1 MPRSV
6 VPAHRSGKRP
16 LQAAARCATLRV
28 MRILVSND
36 DGAEAQGLRALA
48 EALLELGEVVVC
60 APDREQSATSRS
72 ISLHRP
78 LRIEKLPPWGP
89 DGEIERWSVDGTP
102 TDAVYIGLN
111 HVMKGRTPALVA
123 SGINRGPN
131 LANDVHYSG
140 TVAAA
145 MEGSVGGVPSFAI
158 SQVKSRDYSQAA
170 KFAAALAREIGRH
183 GLPSGTLLNVNV
195 PPGTPQGA
203 QITTIGRRSYSAAVV
218 EKLDPRGRAYYWI
231 GGDEQAHENV
241 PGSDCNAVF
250 DRRLI
255 SVTPLHLDLT
265 RRELVEELKGWELP
279 GLVRD

>member
-1 MPRSV
+1 PASRGDPAYRPNRGVPSSAARRSGARGSCDASVCASDMPRSV

-78 LRIEKLPPWGP
+78 LRIEQLPAWGP
-89 DGEIERWSVDGTP
+89 DGQIQRWSVDGTP

-111 HVMKGRTPALVA
+111 QVLKGRAPDLVA

-140 TVAAA
+140 TAAA
-145 MEGSVGGVPSFAI
+145 
-158 SQVKSRDYSQAA
+158 
-170 KFAAALAREIGRH
+170 
-183 GLPSGTLLNVNV
+183 
-195 PPGTPQGA
+195 
-203 QITTIGRRSYSAAVV
+203 V

-231 GGDEQAHENV
+231 GGDEQAHEHV
-241 PGSDCNAVF
+241 PGSDCDAVF

-265 RRELVEELKGWELP
+265 AQELVEELKRWELP

>member
-1 MPRSV
+1 
-6 VPAHRSGKRP
+6 
-16 LQAAARCATLRV
+16 

-36 DGAEAQGLRALA
+36 DGVEATGLRALA
-48 EALLELGEVVVC
+48 EALAPLGEVVVC

-78 LRIEKLPPWGP
+78 LRIEKLPPWGAV
-89 DGEIERWSVDGTP
+89 ERWAVDGTP

-111 HVMKGRTPALVA
+111 HVLKARRPDVVA

-145 MEGSVGGVPSFAI
+145 MEGCVGGVPSFAI
-158 SQVKSRDYSQAA
+158 SQVKGRDYQHAA
-170 KFAAALAREIGRH
+170 RFAAALAGQVAKH
-183 GLPSGTLLNVNV
+183 GLPEGTLLNVNV
-195 PPGTPQGA
+195 PRDPAGA
-203 QITTIGRRSYSAAVV
+203 QITRIGKRSYLASVV

-250 DRRLI
+250 DRGLI

-265 RRELVEELKGWELP
+265 QHGLVEELRRWDLP

>member
-1 MPRSV
+1 
-6 VPAHRSGKRP
+6 
-16 LQAAARCATLRV
+16 

-36 DGAEAQGLRALA
+36 DGVEAAGLRALA
-48 EALLELGEVVVC
+48 EGLLELGEVAVC

-78 LRIEKLPPWGP
+78 LRIEQLPAWGP
-89 DGEIERWSVDGTP
+89 DGQIERWSVDGTP

-111 HVMKGRTPALVA
+111 QVLKGRAPALVA

-145 MEGSVGGVPSFAI
+145 MEGCVGGVPSFAI
-158 SQVKSRDYSQAA
+158 SQVKSRDYSHAA
-170 KFAAALAREIGRH
+170 KFAAALARQIVEH
-183 GLPSGTLLNVNV
+183 GLPPGTLLNVNV
-195 PPGTPQGA
+195 PPGVPQGA
-203 QITTIGRRSYSAAVV
+203 QITRIGRRTYTAAVV

-231 GGDEQAHENV
+231 GGDEQAHEHV
-241 PGSDCNAVF
+241 PGSDCDAVF

-265 RRELVEELKGWELP
+265 AHELVEELKRWELP

>member
-1 MPRSV
+1 MP
-6 VPAHRSGKRP
+6 HSGKRP
-16 LQAAARCATLRV
+16 LRPDARWATLRA
-28 MRILVSND
+28 MRVLVSND
-36 DGAEAQGLRALA
+36 DGVEAPGLRALA
-48 EALLELGEVVVC
+48 EGLLELGEVVVS

-78 LRIEKLPPWGP
+78 LRIEQLPPWGP
-89 DGEIERWSVDGTP
+89 DGRIERWSVDGTP

-111 HVMKGRTPALVA
+111 QVLKGRRPDLVA

-145 MEGSVGGVPSFAI
+145 MEGCVGGVPSFAI
-158 SQVKSRDYSQAA
+158 SLVKGRDYAHAA
-170 KFAAALAREIGRH
+170 KFAAALARQIGLH
-183 GLPSGTLLNVNV
+183 GLPAGTLLNVNV
-195 PPGTPQGA
+195 PADAPPGV
-203 QITTIGRRSYSAAVV
+203 QITRIGRRSYTATVV

-231 GGDEQAHENV
+231 GGDEQAHEHV
-241 PGSDCNAVF
+241 PGSDCDAVF

-265 RRELVEELKGWELP
+265 AHELVEELKRWELP